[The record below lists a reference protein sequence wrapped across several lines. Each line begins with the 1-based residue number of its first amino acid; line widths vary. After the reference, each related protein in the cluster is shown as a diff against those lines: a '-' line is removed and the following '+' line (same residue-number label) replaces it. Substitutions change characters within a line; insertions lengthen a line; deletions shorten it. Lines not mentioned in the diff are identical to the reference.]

1 MRKATRRTRIVAAGA
16 AVTAVAAVVA
26 VGIAGTGGGAEPQR
40 RDGPAATTRIT
51 RQTLTDATTVDGEL
65 GYGPTTPVA
74 SRAGGTVTWL
84 PAVGSTVTRGAPL
97 LRADD
102 RPVPLLY
109 GALPMYREL
118 RTGSRGRD
126 VLQFERNLAALGYV
140 GFDADERYTAF
151 TAAAVKRWQARLGLR
166 RTGSVAVGQVV
177 YAPGPVR
184 IAGHTA
190 RVGGSADTEVL
201 TCTGTERVVTAEVR
215 VLDAGW
221 AVRGAKVRVELENGR
236 TVRGTVTGTGSD
248 DGSDE
253 GSQDGAQG
261 GSRNGT
267 DGNSSGGSGGSGGSG
282 SGSSGSG
289 GGSGGGGSGGGGSGG
304 AGGGGSGS
312 SGTGGDATVR
322 ITVSVAAQQ
331 ALRGPEHAPV
341 GIRFTAD
348 RRAGALTVPV
358 AALLALAEGGY
369 GLELVEP
376 GRNGA
381 PPRTR
386 IAPVRT
392 GLFAEG
398 RVEVRGEGIRAGR
411 RVGMPG

>member
-1 MRKATRRTRIVAAGA
+1 MRKTTRRTRTVAAAA

-26 VGIAGTGGGAEPQR
+26 VGIAGTGGGAEPPR

-65 GYGPTTPVA
+65 GYGATTPVA

-140 GFDADERYTAF
+140 GFDADERYTAY

-190 RVGGSADTEVL
+190 RVGGSADAEVL
-201 TCTGTERVVTAEVR
+201 SRTGTERVVTAEVR

-236 TVRGTVTGTGSD
+236 TVRGTVTGTGT
-248 DGSDE
+248 DE
-253 GSQDGAQG
+253 GSGEGTQDGG
-261 GSRNGT
+261 
-267 DGNSSGGSGGSGGSG
+267 DGNASGGSGGSGGGG
-282 SGSSGSG
+282 SGSSGT
-289 GGSGGGGSGGGGSGG
+289 GGGSGGGGSGG
-304 AGGGGSGS
+304 AGGGGSGG

-348 RRAGALTVPV
+348 RRTGALTVPV

-411 RVGMPG
+411 TVGMPR